1 MTMKNLRPAK
11 ACQILLLMA
20 AACIVPSICAAQAA
34 SAGTSVP
41 SPSRFDIYGGYSYF
55 GPVNSD
61 TYNVDYTSLPAGM
74 VTSFTGYFNRRFGL
88 QGEYSKFFNDPDYCF
103 GAVQGGPVFRFP
115 LGRLVPFAHILG
127 GAAQVGPSYEHGGST
142 NACSW
147 GWTATGGFGVDY
159 ILPAFHNRLAIRPV
173 EGDFEYADV
182 DFGKQLATN
191 PYSGGVAQITA
202 YRLSAGFVIRLG
214 ETTPALPASYGCE
227 AQPVS
232 VYPGDPV
239 TVTGTTMN
247 LEQGKKLLPIYTWS
261 ASGGRIPEKTPTA
274 NATIATDGMGAGDY
288 TVSGHVSEGAAPTQH
303 AECSA
308 SFRVVAYE
316 PPTIACSISPT
327 SIPPGGMA
335 TITAVGRSPQNRRLN
350 YSYGASAG
358 QITGTGAT
366 ATLTAADV
374 GAGTVN
380 VTCNVVD
387 DLGKS
392 ASATTSIAVVAP
404 PAPPPPPA
412 PTALKLCSIAFER
425 DRKRPVRVD
434 NEAKGCLDDI
444 ALELN
449 RNTGAV
455 LVVVGKHDP
464 TEKPDAAAER
474 TLNEKQYLVVEK
486 GIEPSRIELRT
497 GETAG
502 RTVDNVLVPPG
513 ATWDP
518 SGTESFDP
526 AQVQRHGQPY
536 APAAPQK

>member
-1 MTMKNLRPAK
+1 MKKLRPAK
-11 ACQILLLMA
+11 ACRILLLMA
-20 AACIVPSICAAQAA
+20 AASIAPNFCAAQAA
-34 SAGTSVP
+34 PAGTSVP
-41 SPSRFDIYGGYSYF
+41 SPSRFDIYAGYGYF
-55 GPVNSD
+55 GPVDSD
-61 TYNVDYTSLPAGM
+61 IYNVDYTSLPAGM

-88 QGEYSKFFNDPDYCF
+88 QGEYSKFFNSPDYCF
-103 GAVQGGPVFRFP
+103 GAVQGGPVLRFP
-115 LGRLVPFAHILG
+115 LGRLVPFVHVLG
-127 GAAQVGPSYEHGGST
+127 GAAQIGPSYDHSGSANT
-142 NACSW
+142 CSW
-147 GWTATGGFGVDY
+147 GWTATGGFGIDY

-173 EGDFEYADV
+173 EGDFEYV
-182 DFGKQLATN
+182 DKNFGPQTAPNALI
-191 PYSGGVAQITA
+191 GGDAQITA

-214 ETTPALPASYGCE
+214 EMTPALPASYGCE

-239 TVTGTTMN
+239 SVTGTAMN
-247 LEQGKKLLPIYTWS
+247 LEQGKKLLPIYTWT
-261 ASGGRIPEKTPTA
+261 ANGGKVADKTPTA
-274 NATIATDGMGAGDY
+274 NATVATDGMAAGDY
-288 TVSGHVSEGAAPTQH
+288 TVTGHVSEGAGPTQH
-303 AECSA
+303 ADCSA
-308 SFRVVAYE
+308 SFRVLAYE
-316 PPTIACSISPT
+316 PPTIACSVSPS

-350 YSYGASAG
+350 FSYGTTAG
-358 QITGTGAT
+358 QIAGTGAT

-374 GAGTVN
+374 GAGPVT

-392 ASATTSIAVVAP
+392 ASATATLTVVAP
-404 PAPPPPPA
+404 PPLPPPPA
-412 PTALKLCSIAFER
+412 PTARKLCSIAFER

-444 ALELN
+444 ALEMN
-449 RNTGAV
+449 RNTDAV

-526 AQVQRHGQPY
+526 ARVQRHGQPY
-536 APAAPQK
+536 APAPK

>member
-1 MTMKNLRPAK
+1 MKNLRPAK
-11 ACQILLLMA
+11 ACRILLLTA
-20 AACIVPSICAAQAA
+20 AACIVPNFCAAQAA
-34 SAGTSVP
+34 PAGTSAP
-41 SPSRFDIYGGYSYF
+41 SPSRFDIYAGYGYF
-55 GPVNSD
+55 DPVNSD
-61 TYNVDYTSLPAGM
+61 IYGQDYTSLPAGM
-74 VTSFTGYFNRRFGL
+74 VTSFTGYFNNRFGL

-103 GAVQGGPVFRFP
+103 SSVQGGPVFRFP
-115 LGRLVPFAHILG
+115 VGRLVPFAHVLG
-127 GAAQVGPSYEHGGST
+127 GGAQVGPSYDHGGSANT
-142 NACSW
+142 CSW
-147 GWTATGGFGVDY
+147 GWTATGGLGLDY
-159 ILPAFHNRLAIRPV
+159 ILPAFHNRLAIRLV
-173 EGDFEYADV
+173 QADFEYASKN
-182 DFGKQLATN
+182 FGPQTPPNALI
-191 PYSGGVAQITA
+191 GGDANITA

-214 ETTPALPASYGCE
+214 ETTPPIPASYGCE

-239 TVTGTTMN
+239 TVTGTAMN
-247 LEQGKKLLPIYTWS
+247 LEQSKKLLPIYTWTT
-261 ASGGRIPEKTPTA
+261 SGGRIPEKTSTA
-274 NATIATDGMGAGDY
+274 NATIATDGMAAGDY
-288 TVSGHVSEGAAPTQH
+288 SITGHVSEGVAPTRH

-308 SFRVVAYE
+308 SFRVTAYE
-316 PPTIACSISPT
+316 PPTIACSVDPT
-327 SIPPGGMA
+327 SIAPGGVA

-350 YSYGASAG
+350 FSYGTSAG
-358 QITGTGAT
+358 QMTATGAT

-374 GAGTVN
+374 GAGPIN
-380 VTCNVVD
+380 ITCNVVD

-392 ASATTSIAVVAP
+392 ASASATVTVVAP
-404 PAPPPPPA
+404 PPPPPA
-412 PTALKLCSIAFER
+412 PVPTASKLCSIAFER

-449 RNTGAV
+449 LHNDAV

-486 GIEPSRIELRT
+486 GVEPSRIELRT

-526 AQVQRHGQPY
+526 ARVQRHGQPY
-536 APAAPQK
+536 APAAPPK